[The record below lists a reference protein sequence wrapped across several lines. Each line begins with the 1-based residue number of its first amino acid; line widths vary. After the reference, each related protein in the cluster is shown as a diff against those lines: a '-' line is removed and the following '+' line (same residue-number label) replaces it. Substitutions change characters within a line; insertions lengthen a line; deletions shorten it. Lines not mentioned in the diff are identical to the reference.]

1 MASQLV
7 SVIMPVYN
15 AEEYLAAAI
24 DSVVNQSYQS
34 WELICVDDCS
44 SDSSFRLLKFY
55 SGKDERIRVIR
66 LSTNM
71 GVAFARNKGLSVA
84 SGRYVAFLDS
94 DDIWSCEKL
103 ERQIDFMRKERI
115 AFSFTSY
122 CLIDEAGSYLHRT
135 IRAPREVTY
144 ESMLTGNRIGC
155 STVMLHIEKLG
166 KIVMPEVRHEDYA
179 TWLQI
184 LKRGYVG
191 RGLAQVLTAYRVSSG
206 SLSRNKLKSALWT
219 WNIYRNVEKLPFQKA
234 ILSFLAYCIH
244 GVRRYYLT

>member
-71 GVAFARNKGLSVA
+71 GSTFAR
-84 SGRYVAFLDS
+84 
-94 DDIWSCEKL
+94 
-103 ERQIDFMRKERI
+103 
-115 AFSFTSY
+115 
-122 CLIDEAGSYLHRT
+122 
-135 IRAPREVTY
+135 IR
-144 ESMLTGNRIGC
+144 
-155 STVMLHIEKLG
+155 
-166 KIVMPEVRHEDYA
+166 D
-179 TWLQI
+179 
-184 LKRGYVG
+184 
-191 RGLAQVLTAYRVSSG
+191 
-206 SLSRNKLKSALWT
+206 
-219 WNIYRNVEKLPFQKA
+219 
-234 ILSFLAYCIH
+234 
-244 GVRRYYLT
+244 